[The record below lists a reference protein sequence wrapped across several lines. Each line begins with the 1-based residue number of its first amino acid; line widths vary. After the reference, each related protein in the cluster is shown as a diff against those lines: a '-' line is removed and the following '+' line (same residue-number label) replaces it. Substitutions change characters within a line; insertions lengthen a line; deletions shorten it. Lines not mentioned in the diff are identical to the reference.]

1 MAAGECLA
9 RPTAEHFSMRF
20 EWLHLDGSASL
31 NYTLRVNLAAPSFAQ
46 CLDSVPEVV
55 RAEES
60 AADGAPMLA
69 HLLGVVLVVVLV
81 ALGAASARRR
91 HWGRCARAQEAFR
104 RRHSFSAAPA
114 SHSVSVSSH
123 ESNSSSSSAF
133 DASLH
138 ETPPNIPFM

>member
-46 CLDSVPEVV
+46 CLDTVAEVG
-55 RAEES
+55 RSEES
-60 AADGAPMLA
+60 GAADDAPMLA

-104 RRHSFSAAPA
+104 RRHSISAAPA
-114 SHSVSVSSH
+114 SQSVSSH
-123 ESNSSSSSAF
+123 ESNSSSSAF